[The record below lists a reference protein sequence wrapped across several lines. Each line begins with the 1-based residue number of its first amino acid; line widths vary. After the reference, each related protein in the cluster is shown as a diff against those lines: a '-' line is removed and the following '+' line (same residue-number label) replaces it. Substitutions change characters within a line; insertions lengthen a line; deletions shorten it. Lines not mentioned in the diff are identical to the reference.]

1 MATRNNSDRIK
12 LAPLVRETS
21 TEKGYT
27 ALLVEVERIQSA
39 QYEVQRAV
47 NRTLLDA
54 KVQPLAAQVGCLYN
68 LIILQRWKDIAR
80 TLAEKL
86 KDQLPSPKA
95 IARLL
100 ENI

>member
-1 MATRNNSDRIK
+1 MTTRNNSDCRK

-21 TEKGYT
+21 TVKGYT
-27 ALLVEVERIQSA
+27 ALLVGVKRIQSA

-47 NRTLLDA
+47 NKKLADA
-54 KVQPLAAQVGCLYN
+54 KVQPLVAHVGCLYN
-68 LIILQRWKDIAR
+68 VIILQRCKDVAR

-86 KDQLPSPKA
+86 NDQLPSPKA

-100 ENI
+100 ESI